1 MPAWSTLALQ
11 EEKAESSFINLAH
24 LKKQGDKQM
33 SSSAAVMLHLRFAS
47 KADHCY
53 LHSSVLLAYLCFF
66 VL

>member
-11 EEKAESSFINLAH
+11 EEKVEYSFINLAH
-24 LKKQGDKQM
+24 LKKQGDKQI
-33 SSSAAVMLHLRFAS
+33 SSSAAMLRLRFAS

-53 LHSSVLLAYLCFF
+53 LNSSVLLAYLCFF